1 MATINRE
8 QLVTAA
14 LAIIDEQG
22 SDALTM
28 RTLAAR
34 VDRQVSSL
42 YNHVGSRD
50 ELIEHVRARIV
61 AGIDAS
67 AFADEPWDVALE
79 AWARS
84 YLTAFAAHPNVI
96 RLLATTPIRDRST
109 LAFYDRVIG
118 ALVEAGWPLRDA
130 VAVMRTVEAHVL
142 GSALDIEAP
151 GDLLDQATVPA
162 ELTTLHAALDPRFT
176 ASTNATAAFELGIRA
191 LLDGLRTQ
199 HAARIP
205 RARV

>member
-67 AFADEPWDVALE
+67 AFADEPWDVALD
-79 AWARS
+79 AWAR
-84 YLTAFAAHPNVI
+84 
-96 RLLATTPIRDRST
+96 
-109 LAFYDRVIG
+109 
-118 ALVEAGWPLRDA
+118 
-130 VAVMRTVEAHVL
+130 
-142 GSALDIEAP
+142 
-151 GDLLDQATVPA
+151 
-162 ELTTLHAALDPRFT
+162 PR
-176 ASTNATAAFELGIRA
+176 
-191 LLDGLRTQ
+191 
-199 HAARIP
+199 
-205 RARV
+205 RARSFRRRNGSTSCFVAFVDRRVE